1 MGKIIDGK
9 KISEQMKEELK
20 DKVEKLKAQGK
31 KVTLA
36 VVQVGDDPA
45 SSVYVNNKK
54 KTCAYIGGKGR
65 RIAVSH

>member
-36 VVQVGDDPA
+36 VVQVGM
-45 SSVYVNNKK
+45 
-54 KTCAYIGGKGR
+54 IQLHR
-65 RIAVSH
+65 FM

>member
-31 KVTLA
+31 KVI
-36 VVQVGDDPA
+36 
-45 SSVYVNNKK
+45 
-54 KTCAYIGGKGR
+54 IGACDTFRAAAGEQLTECFIGLCK
-65 RIAVSH
+65 